1 LPRINELGKPSCRKQ
16 AACTTLLSVTNGT
29 NAIMIRSPLQ
39 QEVRVMV
46 TERVVAFGFL
56 TDHDLK
62 VLGSG
67 FSRHFPIQDENLF
80 ADLIEQLDRIEIERL
95 DKGIIIRPPVR

>member
-1 LPRINELGKPSCRKQ
+1 LRRFCELGKRRRRKQ
-16 AACTTLLSVTNGT
+16 EARAIIFSLVHGT
-29 NAIMIRSPLQ
+29 NAIMIRSLLQ

-62 VLGSG
+62 LLGSG

-95 DKGIIIRPPVR
+95 DQGIIIRSPVR

>member
-1 LPRINELGKPSCRKQ
+1 LPRINELGKPGRRKQ
-16 AACTTLLSVTNGT
+16 AACTALFFEPNGT
-29 NAIMIRSPLQ
+29 NAVTIRSLLQ

-62 VLGSG
+62 LLGSG
-67 FSRHFPIQDENLF
+67 FSRHFPIDDENLF